1 MAKPITKKETQERL
15 KRNEKKWTTTL
26 MAAGWTVIPSVIL
39 ERQQALGLDPIDVN
53 ILLQLARYWWYEDNP
68 PHPSKKAIAECIGR
82 SASTVRRRIAEMEA
96 GGLIERVPRF
106 DKKYG
111 QQSNMYR
118 FDGLIKGAIP
128 LAQEVIEDREKRK
141 NENAARRT
149 RKRAKLKVVKPKK
162 EDN

>member
-15 KRNEKKWTTTL
+15 KRNEKKWTPTL

-96 GGLIERVPRF
+96 GGLIKRVPRF

-111 QQSNMYR
+111 QQSNMYL

-149 RKRAKLKVVKPKK
+149 RKKPKLKVVKSKK